1 MAYAS
6 RQSILPSSRQS
17 TFGGAVSTSSNNALQ
32 QRIIQKRAELENLKQ
47 LRDLSGN
54 LATQMGELEKKLAT
68 LRDGAESVA
77 CVLQNWEGVLSVI
90 SMASTKAATT
100 LASTPAGGEGPEQPE
115 AQPELPVT
123 LVRIPVEEKGKE
135 KQSDAS

>member
-1 MAYAS
+1 MSYAS

-17 TFGGAVSTSSNNALQ
+17 TFGLAGNTSSNNALQ

-54 LATQMGELEKKLAT
+54 LATQMAELEKKLST

-77 CVLQNWEGVLSVI
+77 CVLQNWEGVLSAI
-90 SMASTKAATT
+90 SMASTRA
-100 LASTPAGGEGPEQPE
+100 ASTLPSVGKSGAPNAG
-115 AQPELPVT
+115 PELPVT
-123 LVRIPVEEKGKE
+123 LVRIPVGEEG
-135 KQSDAS
+135 SDKTQGTT

>member
-17 TFGGAVSTSSNNALQ
+17 TFGAAPGTSSNQALQ
-32 QRIIQKRAELENLKQ
+32 QRITQKKAELENLKQ

-54 LATQMGELEKKLAT
+54 LATQMAELEKKLST

-100 LASTPAGGEGPEQPE
+100 LSPGKDVEEPHDT
-115 AQPELPVT
+115 ELPTT
-123 LVRIPVEEKGKE
+123 LVRIPVESKE
-135 KQSDAS
+135 DEEQQQTAG

>member
-1 MAYAS
+1 MSYVS

-17 TFGGAVSTSSNNALQ
+17 AFGIAGSASTNNALQ
-32 QRIIQKRAELENLKQ
+32 QRIALKRAELDNLKQ

-68 LRDGAESVA
+68 LRDGTESGA

-90 SMASTKAATT
+90 SMASSKAITT
-100 LASTPAGGEGPEQPE
+100 LAPQEG
-115 AQPELPVT
+115 AQEPSGTELPVT
-123 LVRIPVEEKGKE
+123 LVRIPVESKDEEGQQE
-135 KQSDAS
+135 G

>member
-17 TFGGAVSTSSNNALQ
+17 TFGAAAGTSSNPALQ
-32 QRIIQKRAELENLKQ
+32 QRITQKKAELENLKQ

-54 LATQMGELEKKLAT
+54 LATQMGELEKKLST

-90 SMASTKAATT
+90 SMASTKAADT
-100 LASTPAGGEGPEQPE
+100 LAPSKDAEEPQT
-115 AQPELPVT
+115 PELPTT
-123 LVRIPVEEKGKE
+123 LVRIPVESKE
-135 KQSDAS
+135 DDEQQTAG

>member
-17 TFGGAVSTSSNNALQ
+17 TFGAAASTSSNHALQ
-32 QRIIQKRAELENLKQ
+32 QRITQKKAELENLKQ

-54 LATQMGELEKKLAT
+54 LATQMAELEKKLST
-68 LRDGAESVA
+68 LRDGAESVS

-90 SMASTKAATT
+90 SMASTKAADT
-100 LASTPAGGEGPEQPE
+100 LAPGKDAEEPHT
-115 AQPELPVT
+115 PELPTT
-123 LVRIPVEEKGKE
+123 LVRIPVESKE
-135 KQSDAS
+135 DDEQQTAG